1 MSIASLL
8 LFINVTVKRC
18 DRILWKTTVI
28 PEPVLQNKEIIQDS
42 ATRPATRVSQFM
54 DAFRSP
60 SRTLPDSSGPKH
72 LAPSSSYVISG
83 KLEARNLRS
92 GSISHFQ
99 INVSTTK
106 TCPSRTL
113 SHPRLLRLY
122 LLDAPQQLIPR
133 SPKSDRILLLF
144 LNGVFFLASY
154 RLPRRKATEYWSIQE
169 LRYNRH
175 IPKVIS
181 CASTIILLMI
191 AKCVGWKAEVTIDLL

>member
-1 MSIASLL
+1 VSVAGLL
-8 LFINVTVKRC
+8 LFIKVTVKRC

-28 PEPVLQNKEIIQDS
+28 PEPIPQNIHDS
-42 ATRPATRVSQFM
+42 TTRPQTRVSQFM

-60 SRTLPDSSGPKH
+60 SRNLPDSSAPKH

-92 GSISHFQ
+92 GSVSHFQ

-106 TCPSRTL
+106 TCPGQTL

-122 LLDAPQQLIPR
+122 LPDAPQRLIPP

-154 RLPRRKATEYWSIQE
+154 RPPRHKATEYRNIQE
-169 LRYNRH
+169 LQYNRH
-175 IPKVIS
+175 ILKVIS

>member
-1 MSIASLL
+1 M
-8 LFINVTVKRC
+8 
-18 DRILWKTTVI
+18 WKTTVI
-28 PEPVLQNKEIIQDS
+28 PEPVAHDKEIIQDS
-42 ATRPATRVSQFM
+42 ATRPQTRVSQFI
-54 DAFRSP
+54 DAFRAP
-60 SRTLPDSSGPKH
+60 SRTLPDSSAPKH
-72 LAPSSSYVISG
+72 LPPLSSYVISG

-106 TCPSRTL
+106 TCPGQTL

-122 LLDAPQQLIPR
+122 LPDAPQRLIPS
-133 SPKSDRILLLF
+133 SPKGDRILLLF

-154 RLPRRKATEYWSIQE
+154 RLPRYKATEYWNIRE

-175 IPKVIS
+175 ILKVMS
-181 CASTIILLMI
+181 YASTIIPLMI